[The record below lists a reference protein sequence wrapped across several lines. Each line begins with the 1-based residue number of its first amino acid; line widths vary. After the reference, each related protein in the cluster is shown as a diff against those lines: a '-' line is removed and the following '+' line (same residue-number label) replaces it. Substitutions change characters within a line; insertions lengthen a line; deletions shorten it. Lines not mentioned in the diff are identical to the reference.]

1 MVSKLS
7 GYQDHIGQIH
17 NSRFPLRT
25 TTAHMERMIHNV
37 ESLSKTLKIYA
48 GEPSVTNVKNVANE
62 AGDILILL
70 LALAHNVGF
79 DLLVASS
86 DRARTLSKEVNE
98 ETEVLKC

>member
-1 MVSKLS
+1 
-7 GYQDHIGQIH
+7 
-17 NSRFPLRT
+17 
-25 TTAHMERMIHNV
+25 MERMIHNV
-37 ESLSKTLKIYA
+37 ESLSKTLKTYA

-86 DRARTLSKEVNE
+86 DRARTLNKEVNE
-98 ETEVLKC
+98 EMEVLKC